1 MLSQWKRPLFNML
14 VSLTI
19 SLMYVGASL
28 TSSQSLINGL
38 LPLAIVLIEM
48 LVITVTTVAT
58 VAAIKDACEDHS
70 EK

>member
-1 MLSQWKRPLFNML
+1 
-14 VSLTI
+14 
-19 SLMYVGASL
+19 MYVGASL